1 MQTVTIT
8 VRAPDVKDIQ
18 PQVAEIIR
26 ELWIGSLTV
35 DYQRVADDAI
45 SVSDRALTW
54 LVLSNTDPYITLSA
68 TR

>member
-18 PQVAEIIR
+18 PQVAELIR
-26 ELWIGSLTV
+26 EQWLNELTV
-35 DYQRVADDAI
+35 QFRRVSEDSI
-45 SVSDRALTW
+45 SVTDRALTW
-54 LVLSNTDPYITLSA
+54 LQLSNSDPYITLT

>member
-18 PQVAEIIR
+18 PQVAELIR
-26 ELWIGSLTV
+26 EQWLNELTV
-35 DYQRVADDAI
+35 QFRRVSEDSI
-45 SVSDRALTW
+45 SVTDRALTW
-54 LVLSNTDPYITLSA
+54 LRLSNTDPYITLT

>member
-26 ELWIGSLTV
+26 ELWLGSLTV
-35 DYQRVADDAI
+35 DYRRVSEDSI
-45 SVSDRALTW
+45 RVTDRALTW
-54 LVLSNTDPYITLSA
+54 LVLSNTDPYITLTA

>member
-26 ELWIGSLTV
+26 ELWLGSLTV
-35 DYQRVADDAI
+35 DYRRVSEDSI
-45 SVSDRALTW
+45 RVTDRALTW
-54 LVLSNTDPYITLSA
+54 LVLSNTDPYITLT